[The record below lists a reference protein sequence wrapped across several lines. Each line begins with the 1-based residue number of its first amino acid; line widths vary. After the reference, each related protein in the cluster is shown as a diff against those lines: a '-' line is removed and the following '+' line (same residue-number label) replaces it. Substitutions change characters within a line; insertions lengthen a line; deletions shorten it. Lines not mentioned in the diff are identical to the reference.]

1 MASRSKDKAS
11 AAIQRLKE
19 ETGKEAAFLELD
31 LSTLASVKQATDEFS
46 RCVVALGL
54 RMPVEMTVQSIH
66 SKEHELH
73 LLFNNA

>member
-31 LSTLASVKQATDEFS
+31 LSTLASVRKATDEFS
-46 RCVVALGL
+46 RCVVTPGI
-54 RMPVEMTVQSIH
+54 RMPVEMMVRSIH
-66 SKEHELH
+66 SKERELH